1 MEEHNKYLE
10 MKEMENYEWRVR
22 ARVKNLKY
30 RRDKINGKILERN
43 LDIILNHDLSKK
55 DLFLK
60 EIDEMWKES
69 NDLDSHINALEK
81 KEIEFPPILKF
92 KSESKVKSKA
102 KAKAKPKPVVSVNPA
117 QIIVPTDR
125 DYEIENGLLGVKR
138 DLFNKLATHR
148 CSDNHDLHQMFRIS
162 SGQIP
167 WTRHFTFTMKRM
179 QKPKP
184 IPKSSLQPY
193 GKKHF
198 TL

>member
-1 MEEHNKYLE
+1 

-30 RRDKINGKILERN
+30 CRDKINTKIFERN
-43 LDIILNHDLSKK
+43 LDIILNHDPSKK
-55 DLFLK
+55 YLFEK

-69 NDLDSHINALEK
+69 DDLDSHIDTLEEK
-81 KEIEFPPILKF
+81 IEIKFPSIP
-92 KSESKVKSKA
+92 KSKSKSKS
-102 KAKAKPKPVVSVNPA
+102 KAKAKPKPVVKVVTVPA
-117 QIIVPTDR
+117 DR

-138 DLFNKLATHR
+138 DLFNKLATLLW
-148 CSDNHDLHQMFRIS
+148 SDDHDLHQMFGIN

-184 IPKSSLQPY
+184 IPKPSLQAHGNKY
-193 GKKHF
+193 F
-198 TL
+198 L